1 MKAFYMTN
9 STPVEDPR
17 GSVQLDSR
25 VYSTMTAFNVMNPNV
40 VSVDPDVSINQ
51 IARTLVEN
59 GISAVP
65 VVDESGAPVGMVS
78 EGDLIPRRE
87 VEREARRDWWLDL
100 LAEGEALSPDFLAN
114 LKATLNQKAT
124 DVMTCPVVTV
134 HPDINVA
141 EIARLLAAYRI
152 KRVPVV
158 QDGRVV
164 GIVSRADLLRALAE
178 LPDAQQSASPKGFLA
193 SAIDSL
199 DAHFLATRHP
209 KATTTDVQ
217 MRDSEPSGD
226 HLEAADFRRAV
237 AGFEQQERQKQL
249 EHTRA
254 AAERLRLKVTE
265 LLAQHFSDAQ
275 WHDVLRKARDA
286 AEHGRKELLLLR
298 FPSQLCSDGGRCI
311 NVSDSNWP
319 ATLRGEAAEIYM
331 RWQRDL
337 KPHEFGLAAQILEF
351 PDGIPGDAGLFLVW
365 GTS

>member
-1 MKAFYMTN
+1 MKAFHMTN
-9 STPVEDPR
+9 STPLEDPR
-17 GSVQLDSR
+17 GSVQSDSR

-40 VSVDPDVSINQ
+40 VSVGPDVSINQ

-100 LAEGEALSPDFLAN
+100 LAEGEALNPDFLAS
-114 LKATLNQKAT
+114 LKARNQKAT

-134 HPDINVA
+134 HPDIDMT
-141 EIARLLAAYRI
+141 EIAQLLATHRI

-178 LPDAQQSASPKGFLA
+178 HPDAQQSASPKGFLA
-193 SAIDSL
+193 SAVDSL

-209 KATTTDVQ
+209 KASTTAVQ

-265 LLAQHFSDAQ
+265 LLAQHVSDDE
-275 WHDVLRKARDA
+275 WHALLRKARDA
-286 AEHGRKELLLLR
+286 AKHGQKEFLVLR

-311 NVSDSNWP
+311 NVSDPNWP
-319 ATLRGEAAEIYM
+319 TTLRGEATEIYM
-331 RWQRDL
+331 RWKRDL
-337 KPHEFGLAAQILEF
+337 KPHGFGLAAQILEF
-351 PDGIPGDAGLFLVW
+351 PDGIPGDAGLFLIW
-365 GTS
+365 GT

>member
-40 VSVDPDVSINQ
+40 VSVGPDVSINQ

-114 LKATLNQKAT
+114 LKATPSQKAT

-134 HPDINVA
+134 HQDINVV
-141 EIARLLAAYRI
+141 EIARLLAAHRI
-152 KRVPVV
+152 MRVPVV

-178 LPDAQQSASPKGFLA
+178 HPDAQQSASPKGFLA

-209 KATTTDVQ
+209 KASTTDVQ

-226 HLEAADFRRAV
+226 HLEAADFRGAV

-249 EHTRA
+249 DHTRA

-265 LLAQHFSDAQ
+265 LLAQHVSDDE
-275 WHDVLRKARDA
+275 WHDLLRKARDA
-286 AEHGRKELLLLR
+286 AVHGRKEFLVLR

-311 NVSDSNWP
+311 NVSDPNWP
-319 ATLRGEAAEIYM
+319 ATLRGEATEIYM
-331 RWQRDL
+331 RWKRDL
-337 KPHEFGLAAQILEF
+337 KPHGFGLAAQILEF
-351 PDGIPGDAGLFLVW
+351 PDGIPGDAGLSLIW
-365 GTS
+365 GT

>member
-1 MKAFYMTN
+1 MKAFSMTT
-9 STPVEDPR
+9 SAPLEDPR
-17 GSVQLDSR
+17 GSVQSDSR
-25 VYSTMTAFNVMNPNV
+25 VYSTKTAFNVMTPNV
-40 VSVDPDVSINQ
+40 VSVGPDVSINQ
-51 IARTLVEN
+51 IARVLVEN

-87 VEREARRDWWLDL
+87 LQREARRDWWLDL

-114 LKATLNQKAT
+114 LKATPSQKAT

-134 HPDINVA
+134 HQDINVV
-141 EIARLLAAYRI
+141 EIARLLAAHRI

-178 LPDAQQSASPKGFLA
+178 HPDAQQSASPKGFLA

-209 KATTTDVQ
+209 KAATTDVQ

-265 LLAQHFSDAQ
+265 LLAQHVSDDE
-275 WHDVLRKARDA
+275 WHALLRKARDA
-286 AEHGRKELLLLR
+286 AKHGLKEFLVLR

-311 NVSDSNWP
+311 NVSDPNWP
-319 ATLRGEAAEIYM
+319 TTLRGEATEIYM
-331 RWQRDL
+331 RWKRDL
-337 KPHEFGLAAQILEF
+337 KPHGFGLAAQILEF
-351 PDGIPGDAGLFLVW
+351 PDGIPGDAGLFLIW
-365 GTS
+365 GT

>member
-1 MKAFYMTN
+1 MKAFSMTT
-9 STPVEDPR
+9 SAPLEDPR
-17 GSVQLDSR
+17 GSVQSDSR
-25 VYSTMTAFNVMNPNV
+25 VYSTMTAFNVMTSNV
-40 VSVDPDVSINQ
+40 VSVGPDVPINQ
-51 IARTLVEN
+51 IARVLVEN

-100 LAEGEALSPDFLAN
+100 LAEGEALNPDFLAN
-114 LKATLNQKAT
+114 LKAPNQKAT

-141 EIARLLAAYRI
+141 EIARLLVAHRI

-164 GIVSRADLLRALAE
+164 GIVSRADLLRALAAQ
-178 LPDAQQSASPKGFLA
+178 PPAQQSDSPKGFLA
-193 SAIDSL
+193 SAIESL
-199 DAHFLATRHP
+199 DEHFLATRHP
-209 KATTTDVQ
+209 KAATTDTPI
-217 MRDSEPSGD
+217 RDSEPSGD

-237 AGFEQQERQKQL
+237 AGFEQQERQKKL

-265 LLAQHFSDAQ
+265 LLAQHVSDDE

-286 AEHGRKELLLLR
+286 AENGRKEFLLLR

-311 NVSDSNWP
+311 NVSDPNWP

-331 RWQRDL
+331 RWKRDL
-337 KPHEFGLAAQILEF
+337 KPHGFGLVAQILDF
-351 PDGIPGDAGLFLVW
+351 PDGIPGDAGLFVVW
-365 GTS
+365 GT